1 MGGIAGHMSHLYDN
15 PSLTFSKMKE
25 IMQSVYSADIEAEE
39 KVDGQNL
46 FLSYSTKDGK
56 AKGARNKGNLR
67 GGGLNATDLAS
78 KFADRGNLTDAFV
91 DGFSGFEKAVEALS
105 DQEKI
110 QIFGD
115 DADIWYNAE
124 IMDPDN
130 ANVILYDSKTLKIH
144 DRGHFRFDKQSGEK
158 TDEDV
163 SANLAVLDSRLKNM
177 QNKLSNEK
185 FSLVRSAIL
194 KLEKLEDQEP
204 FKKAVSSINSLVSSE
219 GLSDSDTIGSYV
231 YKRLYTGLDD
241 QFPEEFRKQI
251 SQYLLG
257 MPGNIGLRN
266 LKKDQNQET
275 RQVLSDIKNSKQ
287 LLLRQAIA
295 PLEEV
300 VHDFAVE
307 VLKGLQSVFIL
318 DSGKEVERQKQE
330 LAKAVENITAAGDKD
345 PQSMEVLQQQL
356 NKIKDMSNITT
367 PVEGIVFDYDGHM
380 YKLTGNFAPI
390 NQILGLFK
398 YAKGSTKL
406 TNESLNNSTVITEVE
421 GKRVALLPG
430 GFKPPH
436 AGHYGLAKM
445 LSSDPN
451 IDNVIVII
459 GGKSR
464 ESEIEPKI
472 VVTPEQSKTLWD
484 IYTRSDDNIK
494 VRIQTG
500 KTPVGDVYDLI
511 ADPSQ
516 FSEGDT
522 VILGKSDKDV
532 GDKRYAG
539 AQSWA
544 ERNNPGV
551 NVEEMVFPVIGGAG
565 MGGTQLR
572 NLIASG
578 DKDTF
583 ISKLPKHLNAKEKET
598 VWNVASSTSNESL
611 DRLIDDT
618 IDEMATVSSG
628 AVEGLPGGFGTGG
641 ANPYNVFKPRKRT
654 TKKPKVK
661 RAKRQRRR

>member
-25 IMQSVYSADIEAEE
+25 IMKSVYSADIEAEE

-105 DQEKI
+105 DEEKI

-144 DRGHFRFDKQSGEK
+144 DRGHFRFDKESGEK

-163 SANLAVLDSRLKNM
+163 SANLAVLDSRLENM

-194 KLEKLEDQEP
+194 KLKKLEDLGP
-204 FKKAVSSINSLVSSE
+204 YKKAVADINSLLSSE

-241 QFPEEFRKQI
+241 QFPEDYRKQI

-275 RQVLSDIKNSKQ
+275 RQTLSDIKNSKQ
-287 LLLRQAIA
+287 LLLRQSIA
-295 PLEEV
+295 PLEGV
-300 VHDFAVE
+300 IHDFAVE

-330 LAKAVENITAAGDKD
+330 LAKAVENITAAGDTD

-398 YAKGSTKL
+398 YAKGGTKL

-436 AGHYGLAKM
+436 AGHYGLAKK

-484 IYTRSDDNIK
+484 IYTRNDDNIK

-516 FSEGDT
+516 FSGDT
-522 VILGKSDKDV
+522 VVLGKSDKDV

-572 NLIASG
+572 NLVAAG
-578 DKDTF
+578 EKEKF
-583 ISKLPKHLNAKEKET
+583 ISKLPKHLNDKEKET
-598 VWNVASSTSNESL
+598 VWNVASSASNESL

-618 IDEMATVSSG
+618 IDEMATVASG
-628 AVEGLPGGFGTGG
+628 AVEGSPGGFGTGG